1 MKVKQKVSAFIMAS
15 LLTLSATTQAFA
27 AMPGN
32 FVELAK
38 EAGKAVVNISTETTI
53 NSSNRGRNMFPDEMF
68 RSLPKEFG
76 DLFRQFENNL
86 APRERKQSSLGSGFI
101 ISSDGYIVTN
111 NHVVEGADKVSIN
124 LQGKTGK
131 SESLEAKVIGTDA
144 ETDLALLKVETKEK
158 LPTLKFGDSSDSE
171 VGEWVLAIGN
181 PFGLGHTV
189 TAGIVSAKGR
199 DIHSGPFDNFIQ
211 TDASINPGNSG
222 GPLINMDGEVIGINT
237 AIIASG
243 QGIGFAIPS
252 SQASDIV
259 EALKKGE
266 KVSRGWIGV
275 GINDIDEN
283 TAKALQL
290 KNTNGALI
298 VSVMKNEPADKAG
311 MKAGDVVVQVADKK
325 VNNSSELLKA
335 IASHAPGEKIEVLVI
350 RNGDTKKL
358 NIVLG
363 DRSSQSA
370 SKDPKN
376 SKPETVLGL
385 TLRPLQNAEKQ
396 SLEVENGLLV
406 TAISND
412 SVAAEFGVRRN
423 DVIIAANLHPVAS
436 ASELEKLINT
446 EAKKRGAV
454 LLQIMRKGQ
463 ELFISVPIKK

>member
-1 MKVKQKVSAFIMAS
+1 MKITKK
-15 LLTLSATTQAFA
+15 LSATFMASMIVFTTATQAFS
-27 AMPGN
+27 AMPD
-32 FVELAK
+32 FVDLAK

-53 NSSNRGRNMFPDEMF
+53 NTSNRGRGLFPDEMF

-76 DLFRQFENNL
+76 DLFRQFEDNL
-86 APRERKQSSLGSGFI
+86 GPRERKQSSLGSGFI

-252 SQASDIV
+252 SQASEII
-259 EALKKGE
+259 EALKSGE

-311 MKAGDVVVQVADKK
+311 MKAGDVVIQVGDKSVK
-325 VNNSSELLKA
+325 NSSELLKA
-335 IASHAPGEKIEVLVI
+335 IAGHAPGTKVAVTVI
-350 RNGDTKKL
+350 RDGKERKL
-358 NIVLG
+358 NITLG
-363 DRSSQSA
+363 DRNSQSA
-370 SKDPKN
+370 NNNAKN
-376 SKPETVLGL
+376 VKPETVLGL
-385 TLRPLQNAEKQ
+385 TLRTLQNAEKQ
-396 SLEVENGLLV
+396 SLEIESGLLV
-406 TAISND
+406 TALSND
-412 SVAAEFGVRRN
+412 SVAAEYGVRRN
-423 DVIIAANLHPVAS
+423 DVILAANLEPVTS
-436 ASELEKLINT
+436 AADLEKIIK
-446 EAKKRGAV
+446 EAEKRGAV

-463 ELFISVPIKK
+463 ELFISVPLKK

>member
-1 MKVKQKVSAFIMAS
+1 MKVTKKLSAILMAS
-15 LLTLSATTQAFA
+15 LITFSTATQALSA
-27 AMPGN
+27 MPD
-32 FVELAK
+32 FVDLAK
-38 EAGKAVVNISTETTI
+38 DAGKAVVNISTETTI
-53 NSSNRGRNMFPDEMF
+53 NTSNRGRGLFPDEMF

-76 DLFRQFENNL
+76 DLFRQFENNI

-101 ISSDGYIVTN
+101 ISTDGYIVTN

-131 SESLEAKVIGTDA
+131 SESLEAKIIGTDA

-158 LPTLKFGDSSDSE
+158 LPTLKFGNSSNLE

-222 GPLINMDGEVIGINT
+222 GPLINMEGEVIGINT

-252 SQASDIV
+252 SQAEEII
-259 EALKKGE
+259 EALKSGE

-290 KNTNGALI
+290 KNTDGALI

-311 MKAGDVVVQVADKK
+311 MKAGDVVIQVGDKK
-325 VNNSSELLKA
+325 VKNSSELLKA
-335 IASHAPGEKIEVLVI
+335 IAGHSPGTKVNVTVI
-350 RNGDTKKL
+350 RDGKERKL
-358 NIVLG
+358 TIILG
-363 DRSSQSA
+363 DRNSQSA
-370 SKDPKN
+370 NNDAKN
-376 SKPETVLGL
+376 VKPETVLGL

-396 SLEVENGLLV
+396 ELEVESGLLV
-406 TAISND
+406 TAIAND
-412 SVAAEFGVRRN
+412 SVAAEYGVRRS
-423 DVIIAANLHPVAS
+423 DVILAANLDPVNAAS
-436 ASELEKLINT
+436 DLEKIIK
-446 EAKKRGAV
+446 EAEKRGAV